1 MNFFLN
7 QDIIEFSSV
16 KEQPVE
22 KFERG
27 EKMCLIALVSP
38 PRDPFPP
45 LLSAIPRDG
54 LHGIV
59 FAHSSLHISWWLYLV
74 NRLTQVGFGKF

>member
-7 QDIIEFSSV
+7 QDIIEFSV

-22 KFERG
+22 KFWKG
-27 EKMCLIALVSP
+27 KMCLIALVSP

-45 LLSAIPRDG
+45 LLSAILRDG
-54 LHGIV
+54 LHVIV

-74 NRLTQVGFGKF
+74 SRLTQVGFGKF